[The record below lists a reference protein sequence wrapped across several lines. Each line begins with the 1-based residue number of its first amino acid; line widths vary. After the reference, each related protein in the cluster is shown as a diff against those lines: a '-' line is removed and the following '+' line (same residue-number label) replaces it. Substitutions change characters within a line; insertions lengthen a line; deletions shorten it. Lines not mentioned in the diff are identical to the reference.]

1 MRMESLSNRD
11 LEHLFRLRREFLV
24 ALRRRVPAAV
34 RDMPVDP
41 TDKDSQI
48 FLRET
53 TLRGVE
59 EMFEALATL
68 KNGKV
73 HRQSEIREF
82 DREHFL
88 EEVVDAFNYFFNVL
102 LYLGVTPEEFVE
114 AYEKKHRVI
123 LRRVEEGY

>member
-1 MRMESLSNRD
+1 LSNKD
-11 LEHLFRLRREFLV
+11 LEHLFRLRREFLG
-24 ALRRRVPAAV
+24 ALKRKVPEAV
-34 RDMPVDP
+34 REMPVDP
-41 TDKDSQI
+41 VNKESQI

-59 EMFEALATL
+59 EMFEALSTL
-68 KNGKV
+68 KNGKI
-73 HRQSEIREF
+73 HRQSNIPDF
-82 DREHFL
+82 DRDHFL

-102 LYLGVTPEEFVE
+102 LYLGVTPDEFIE